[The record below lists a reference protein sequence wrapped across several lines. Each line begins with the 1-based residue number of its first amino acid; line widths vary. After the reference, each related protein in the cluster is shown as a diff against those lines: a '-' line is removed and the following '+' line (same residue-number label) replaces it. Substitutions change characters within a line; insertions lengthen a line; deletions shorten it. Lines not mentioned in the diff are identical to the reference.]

1 MRHRS
6 FLASLLVLCLSIGA
20 AGANPHIVVDVE
32 TGKVLAHERAFDRW
46 YPASITKIMT
56 AYLAFEAVQSGDLS
70 MRSPVRITKRA
81 AAEPPS
87 KMGYPVGTELTLE
100 NAIKIMLVKSAN
112 DVTMAVGE
120 AIGGTSDKF
129 LAMMNERAAALGMTD
144 TNFVNPHGLP
154 GAGQYTTAR
163 DFGLLSALVRRQYP
177 EYAGVFS
184 IEALKLPGRKAPVTN
199 TNILIGRMAGADG
212 MKTGYICA
220 SGFNLVASATRNGRT
235 VVAVVLGALDQ
246 QERAEKAADLLAA
259 GFATDPATVSDTV
272 LTLPRYGNGGT
283 EVADIRSDICTGEAQ
298 LNRYDGRDVDGKLIY
313 RSSNIEPMRRAPVA
327 VAVSLGGADG
337 PPARNTGMVDIPIP
351 AKRPAGLRDLVLERP
366 PVDPAGLVVEGEA
379 EPTASV
385 AETGEAVAADQ
396 AEDTMASS
404 PGGEDG
410 KAQSAAVEPAIIAI
424 PVPQSRPEQVQ

>member
-6 FLASLLVLCLSIGA
+6 FLASLLFLCLSAGA
-20 AGANPHIVVDVE
+20 ASAANPHIVVDVE

-56 AYLAFEAVQSGDLS
+56 AYLAFEAVQSGELS
-70 MRSPVRITKRA
+70 MRSPVKITKRA

-100 NAIKIMLVKSAN
+100 SALKIMLVKSAN
-112 DVTMAVGE
+112 DVTMAIGE
-120 AIGGTSDKF
+120 AIGGTRDKF

-177 EYAGVFS
+177 EYAGIFA
-184 IEALKLPGRKAPVTN
+184 IEALKLPGRKAPATN

-259 GFATDPATVSDTV
+259 GFATDPASVSETV
-272 LTLPRYGNGGT
+272 LTLPRYGSGGS
-283 EVADIRSDICTGEAQ
+283 EVADIRGDICTGEAQ

-351 AKRPAGLRDLVLERP
+351 AARPAGLRDLALERP
-366 PVDPAGLVVEGEA
+366 PADPADEAAEGEA
-379 EPTASV
+379 SASTDATEDGAASDRAEETV
-385 AETGEAVAADQ
+385 AESPS
-396 AEDTMASS
+396 AED
-404 PGGEDG
+404 DD
-410 KAQSAAVEPAIIAI
+410 AQSAATQPAIVAI